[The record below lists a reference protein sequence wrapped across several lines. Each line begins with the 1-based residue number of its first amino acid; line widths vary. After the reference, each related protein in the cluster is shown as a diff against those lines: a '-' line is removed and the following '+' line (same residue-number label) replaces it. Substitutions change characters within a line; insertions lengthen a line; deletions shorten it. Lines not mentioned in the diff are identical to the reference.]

1 MYRELTVVDKSEYN
15 KLVSHPLQSWQWGEF
30 REETGVK
37 VVRVG
42 LFDKDN
48 LTDGFQ
54 LTFHQIPFTN
64 YSVGYFPKGELPT
77 TEMLTALTEVGEKHN
92 AVFIKLEPNV
102 ISSVIP
108 SEVEESLL
116 STTVEKDLSMRQA
129 PPDLVEMTK
138 KEKLNLIQSSR
149 PLFTKY
155 TFYIDLTKSEEE
167 LIKSFESKTRYN
179 IRLAEKHGVTIQEEN
194 TQEAFDRYLELT
206 QETTKRQGFYAHTEE
221 YHRLMWQCLNQ
232 SGKSKSDSARK
243 FTIHNSQFSIH
254 LLTARYQGKILVTW
268 ILFLFN
274 NVLYYPYGASS
285 QEFKNVMASN
295 LMMWEAIR
303 WGKSHGARTFDL
315 WGTPGPDP
323 KPTDDYYGFHKFK
336 LGYHP
341 QLVEF
346 IGTYDLIFKQPQYVI
361 FQILDKFRWILLR
374 LKAKLV

>member
-1 MYRELTVVDKSEYN
+1 MYRELTETDRTTYN
-15 KLVSHPLQSWQWGEF
+15 RLVNHPLQSWEWGEF
-30 REETGVK
+30 REKTGVK

-42 LFDKDN
+42 LFDKGN

-64 YSVGYFPKGELPT
+64 YSVGYFPKGKLPT
-77 TEMLTALTEVGEKHN
+77 TEMIAALKEVGQKHN
-92 AVFIKLEPNV
+92 AIFIKLEPNV
-102 ISSVIP
+102 ILASPEGTRPESDSKDSGVSANWRIP
-108 SEVEESLL
+108 
-116 STTVEKDLSMRQA
+116 R
-129 PPDLVEMTK
+129 MT
-138 KEKLNLIQSSR
+138 NLIRSSKEI
-149 PLFTKY
+149 FTKY

-179 IRLAEKHGVTIQEEN
+179 IRLAQKHGVTIQEEN
-194 TQEAFDRYLELT
+194 TKEAFDRYLELT
-206 QETTKRQGFYAHTEE
+206 QETTKRQGFYAHSDK
-221 YHRLMWQCLNQ
+221 YHRLMWKHLNHQ
-232 SGKSKSDSARK
+232 LTADS
-243 FTIHNSQFSIH
+243 SQLTAH
-254 LLTARYQGKILVTW
+254 LFTARYQGKILATW

-285 QEFKNVMASN
+285 QEHKNVMASN

-303 WGKSHGARTFDL
+303 WGKSYGARTFDL

-346 IGTYDLIFKQPQYVI
+346 IGTYDLILKQPHYI
-361 FQILDKFRWILLR
+361 LFQILDKFRWILLR